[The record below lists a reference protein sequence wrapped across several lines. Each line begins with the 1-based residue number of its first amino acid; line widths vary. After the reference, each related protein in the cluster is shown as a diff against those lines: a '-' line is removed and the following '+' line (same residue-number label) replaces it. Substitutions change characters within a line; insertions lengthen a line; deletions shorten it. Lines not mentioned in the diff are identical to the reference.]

1 MNTIEIWKNKK
12 VPIYR
17 TIYNIEVTKDY
28 YFTTDEGLK
37 RIKCPEC
44 KSLKETAKSYGHLCI
59 NCLKNNSLRNT
70 RVDYEQTPK
79 KKSSKQKRWQVCLW
93 KNKRENAN

>member
-59 NCLKNNSLRNT
+59 NCLKNNSLRNKYKG
-70 RVDYEQTPK
+70 R
-79 KKSSKQKRWQVCLW
+79 L
-93 KNKRENAN
+93 